1 MPIEERIENANQ
13 KIQAVE
19 QKQRL
24 QKMNTPE
31 TQRRK
36 DQRRNY
42 IIGELV
48 AKYFPDVLAL
58 DPGTQDENT
67 TRFEPLEAFLYV
79 LSTDYDLVE
88 ELQGRATQ
96 LMTEAPDG
104 EWRMTM

>member
-24 QKMNTPE
+24 QKMNTQE

-42 IIGELV
+42 IIGELM
-48 AKYFPDVLAL
+48 AKYLPDVLAL
-58 DPGTQDENT
+58 EPGTQDENT

-79 LSTDYDLVE
+79 LSTDYDLYQ
-88 ELQGRATQ
+88 ELQKRVTQ
-96 LMTEAPDG
+96 LLSEDPDRA
-104 EWRMTM
+104 WRMPT

>member
-24 QKMNTPE
+24 QKMNTQE

-36 DQRRNY
+36 DQRRSY

-48 AKYFPDVLAL
+48 AEYFPDVLAL
-58 DPGTQDENT
+58 EPGTQNENT

-79 LSTDYDLVE
+79 LSTDYDLYQ
-88 ELQGRATQ
+88 ELQERAAQ
-96 LMTEAPDG
+96 LVSENPGG
-104 EWRMTM
+104 EWRSPR